1 MGEEVGGEA
10 LGKPGGAK
18 IGPGH
23 VAGRLDADADLE
35 RVVPFHPWFFLD
47 RPEGQSFPFLGSAP
61 RGHFA

>member
-10 LGKPGGAK
+10 LGKPGGAE
-18 IGPGH
+18 ISPGH
-23 VAGRLDADADLE
+23 VAGSLDADADLV

-47 RPEGQSFPFLGSAP
+47 RPTLQTLPFFGRSP